1 MKVEDLTLDRI
12 DDIHIFQAP
21 KLTVGKKVYE
31 RTIIIHF
38 MQNDNEVRVYADV
51 EINGLARSTYDDDK
65 IFCDEVMK
73 LVKSKSEKVR
83 SEIMETIN
91 ISLEMLDLIAE
102 IGKKRHNV
110 SIPINPQNMAE
121 A

>member
-1 MKVEDLTLDRI
+1 MKLKDLTLDKI
-12 DDIHIFQAP
+12 DNIHIFQAP

-65 IFCDEVMK
+65 IFCDEAMK

-83 SEIMETIN
+83 SEIMETVN
-91 ISLEMLDLIAE
+91 LALEMLETIE
-102 IGKKRHNV
+102 EMVKKEHTV

>member
-1 MKVEDLTLDRI
+1 MKIEDLELEKI
-12 DDIHIFQAP
+12 DNIHIFQAP
-21 KLTVGKKVYE
+21 KLKVGKKVYE

-65 IFCDEVMK
+65 IFCDEAMK
-73 LVKSKSEKVR
+73 LIKSKSEKVKT
-83 SEIMETIN
+83 EIMETITL
-91 ISLEMLDLIAE
+91 SLEMIELIE
-102 IGKKRHNV
+102 EMTKHKHNV